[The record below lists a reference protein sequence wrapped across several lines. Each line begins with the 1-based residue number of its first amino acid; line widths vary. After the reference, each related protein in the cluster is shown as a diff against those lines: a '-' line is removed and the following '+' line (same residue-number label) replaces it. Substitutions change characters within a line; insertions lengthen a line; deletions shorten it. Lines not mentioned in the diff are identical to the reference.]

1 MKAAQEKQTAD
12 MGMDPNA
19 VKSFDTA
26 PKTEGADTA
35 EVEAPKG
42 DVPEAPLDH

>member
-1 MKAAQEKQTAD
+1 

-19 VKSFDTA
+19 VKTFDTT
-26 PKTEGADTA
+26 PKTEEKDTA

-42 DVPEAPLDH
+42 DVPEAPL